1 MQWLTMFKGTLLGVL
16 ALSMVAC
23 SSTPKNASDADMDM
37 TSSEQQQTED
47 YAEKAR
53 LALEKANAGKGDVEV
68 LKAQGADGQA
78 LNSEDMDAQNLPEIT
93 GADAMTQNFQPI
105 IYFGYDQFIVD
116 DVSLETVK
124 HYATILV
131 DNPDESIQLIGHTD
145 ERGTP
150 EYNLALGER
159 RAKAV
164 AESFLLYGV
173 NSNRISVI
181 TMGEEMPADLGHT
194 EDAWAKNR
202 RVEIKAQ

>member
-1 MQWLTMFKGTLLGVL
+1 MQWLTGSLVSVL

-23 SSTPKNASDADMDM
+23 SSTPKNTSEADMDM
-37 TSSEQQQTED
+37 TPTSEQQAED

-53 LALEKANAGKGDVEV
+53 LALEKANTDQAEVEV
-68 LKAQGADGQA
+68 LQVGDANGQA
-78 LNSEDMDAQNLPEIT
+78 LNAEDMGTQNLQELNGNSMAQTFEPV
-93 GADAMTQNFQPI
+93 

-116 DVSLETVK
+116 DASLETVK
-124 HYATILV
+124 HYATILI
-131 DNPDESIQLIGHTD
+131 DNPDEKIQLIGHTD

-173 NSNRISVI
+173 NTNRISVV
-181 TMGEEMPADLGHT
+181 TMGEEVPADFGHT
-194 EDAWAKNR
+194 EEAWAKNR
-202 RVEIKAQ
+202 RVEIKSQ

>member
-1 MQWLTMFKGTLLGVL
+1 MHWLKGSLLSAL
-16 ALSMVAC
+16 ALSVVAC

-37 TSSEQQQTED
+37 ANSEQQTED

-53 LALEKANAGKGDVEV
+53 LALEKADSGKADVEV
-68 LKAQGADGQA
+68 LQADGVNGQA
-78 LNSEDMDAQNLPEIT
+78 LTGEDMGAEDLPEVT
-93 GADAMTQNFQPI
+93 GKDAMAKTFEPI

-116 DVSLETVK
+116 DASLETIK
-124 HYATILV
+124 HYAAILV
-131 DNPDESIQLIGHTD
+131 DNPSEKIQLVGHTD

-164 AESFLLYGV
+164 AEAFMLYGV
-173 NSNRISVI
+173 NTNRIAVV
-181 TMGEEMPADLGHT
+181 TMGEEVPVDLDHT